1 MWRAFVITLGLAGAA
16 AVDSAWAQQ
25 NREPGGAS
33 PPATSRRLSPAEMRA
48 DLLDRLFA
56 RLRTTSLNNEALVIE
71 QQIWKIWLTSDSAT
85 AQALMNQ
92 AVAAMSARELD
103 AALKILNSLVKGHP
117 DFMEAWNKRA
127 TLYFM
132 QGRLDASLDDIA
144 RVLDLEPRHF
154 GALAGLG
161 MIKERQGDTEA
172 ALVAFRAALSVN
184 PHMPGVIQAVKEIER
199 RSAPI

>member
-1 MWRAFVITLGLAGAA
+1 MMRSMFIAIALACAAGIGLAY
-16 AVDSAWAQQ
+16 AQQ
-25 NREPGGAS
+25 NREPGSGPAS
-33 PPATSRRLSPAEMRA
+33 QGRKLSPAELRSDM
-48 DLLDRLFA
+48 LDRLFA
-56 RLRTTSLNNEALVIE
+56 RLRMTKVENEAAAVE

-92 AVAAMSARELD
+92 AVVAMSSRDLD
-103 AALKILNSLVKGHP
+103 AALKILNNLVQVHP

-127 TLYFM
+127 TLYFL
-132 QGRLDASLDDIA
+132 QGRFEASLADIA
-144 RVLDLEPRHF
+144 KVLELEPRHF

-161 MIKERQGDTEA
+161 MIKERQGDSEA

-184 PHMPGVIQAVKEIER
+184 PHMPGVIQAVKDIEK